1 MQVGRVISVDDHPS
15 GSDKLWLCKVDVG
28 SGTERQASNT
38 LAAAVGCCWP
48 GMGLFATNSL

>member
-1 MQVGRVISVDDHPS
+1 MQVGRVVSVDDHPS

-48 GMGLFATNSL
+48 GLGLFATNSL